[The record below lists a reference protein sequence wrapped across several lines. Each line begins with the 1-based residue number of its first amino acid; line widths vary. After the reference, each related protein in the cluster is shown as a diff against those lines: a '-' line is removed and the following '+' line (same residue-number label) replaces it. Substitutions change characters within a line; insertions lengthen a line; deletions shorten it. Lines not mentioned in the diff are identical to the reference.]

1 MKLEKIE
8 ETRTGTDELGPKLA
22 WLGIVLM
29 IFYLV
34 FIDK

>member
-1 MKLEKIE
+1 MNNQENVNTVGTKLGDKIA
-8 ETRTGTDELGPKLA
+8 A
-22 WLGIVLM
+22 WGIVLM

>member
-1 MKLEKIE
+1 MHTPMPSREEVKESIGSKIA
-8 ETRTGTDELGPKLA
+8 A
-22 WLGIVLM
+22 WGIVLM